1 MNRYERFG
9 QVLFAAG
16 LIGLGVDHLVLG
28 EFVTGRAPAWPAGAP
43 GRLAWTALTGLAFIM
58 AGLAIVLR
66 RYGRSAA
73 IFVAVVV
80 FAWALLRHIP
90 VLAHSP
96 FPSPDWTN
104 AAKALRLI
112 GGALAVAATLPKV
125 GIGSGVLRTFLN
137 LDRAFLLTARICVA
151 PTLVLNGIQH
161 FVFPQFV
168 ASLIPAWFPGN
179 AAFWTAAGGAL
190 LIAGGIGLLIP
201 RTARLAALLSGLM
214 IFSWF
219 FIVHVS
225 REIAGVADG
234 IAVFEALLTAG
245 MLFVLTSPTARTGSA
260 ELPRKNRIPA
270 YAD

>member
-1 MNRYERFG
+1 MNQRQQAMNLLAHASSDEARDALLAMAEGARGYTKVNALELLSQNRPG
-9 QVLFAAG
+9 DPAVNQMLVESLFS
-16 LIGLGVDHLVLG
+16 
-28 EFVTGRAPAWPAGAP
+28 GRQDE
-43 GRLAWTALTGLAFIM
+43 
-58 AGLAIVLR
+58 
-66 RYGRSAA
+66 SAA
-73 IFVAVVV
+73 A
-80 FAWALLRHIP
+80 AWALARAGSDEARDAL
-90 VLAHSP
+90 LAAMQG
-96 FPSPDWTN
+96 DD
-104 AAKALRLI
+104 AR
-112 GGALAVAATLPKV
+112 LAVAATLPKV

-245 MLFVLTSPTARTGSA
+245 LLFVLTSPTARTGSA